1 MADDSKTVEI
11 KVPASMDDK
20 TAEQCFLMGMQLYT
34 SINNAGVVVG
44 YGVLAD
50 KEIAVRLMAFKGDYA
65 VAAKKFCD
73 GVSKLQESSDDGKN
87 LAIIRDQGG
96 LLLND
101 LENNNNDHR

>member
-44 YGVLAD
+44 YGVLARSGR
-50 KEIAVRLMAFKGDYA
+50 AHV
-65 VAAKKFCD
+65 
-73 GVSKLQESSDDGKN
+73 
-87 LAIIRDQGG
+87 
-96 LLLND
+96 
-101 LENNNNDHR
+101 